1 MGITVTGKMKNCK
14 KCSASGM
21 RVHIL
26 SSGFCQECQAEYD
39 WKNGDREVKRQ
50 KEISQRVAYYE
61 KAKKYIDK
69 KWKDKYGDDDIET
82 VLEYR

>member
-1 MGITVTGKMKNCK
+1 
-14 KCSASGM
+14 M

-39 WKNGDREVKRQ
+39 WKNADKVQREQ
-50 KEISQRVAYYE
+50 VAKAHRIAHYE

-69 KWKDKYGDDDIET
+69 RWKGKYGDDDIDT
-82 VLEYR
+82 VLGYR